1 MLRRSAVTFAE
12 RALASSSRTRTSKL
26 ATTAQK
32 RGMGAFFFI
41 SLLFFP
47 LLFLLVRELKGNRSF
62 DFGFLPSVRT
72 MLCRVTDVVFFS
84 LSLSN
89 ALLSDESFVL
99 CSAGGEGGVTHE
111 GLTIHPAAPV
121 HKILGTAMGGLMWFW
136 VMYRFYHDGETL
148 IYGHE
153 PHFLHDDHHDDDE
166 DGHKKH

>member
-1 MLRRSAVTFAE
+1 LTFAE
-12 RALASSSRTRTSKL
+12 RALVSSGRTRMAS
-26 ATTAQK
+26 AAQK
-32 RGMGAFFFI
+32 RGMGACFFLVTESERL
-41 SLLFFP
+41 SLSLVLFF
-47 LLFLLVRELKGNRSF
+47 RGGRGNRSF
-62 DFGFLPSVRT
+62 GFFFVFITHVYDKDTRRRT
-72 MLCRVTDVVFFS
+72 FDWPYFLFS

-89 ALLSDESFVL
+89 LNERA
-99 CSAGGEGGVTHE
+99 AGGEGGVTHE

-166 DGHKKH
+166 DGHNNNKKHW

>member
-32 RGMGAFFFI
+32 RGM
-41 SLLFFP
+41 
-47 LLFLLVRELKGNRSF
+47 
-62 DFGFLPSVRT
+62 
-72 MLCRVTDVVFFS
+72 
-84 LSLSN
+84 
-89 ALLSDESFVL
+89 
-99 CSAGGEGGVTHE
+99 AGGEGGVTHE

-153 PHFLHDDHHDDDE
+153 PHFLHDDHHDDNE